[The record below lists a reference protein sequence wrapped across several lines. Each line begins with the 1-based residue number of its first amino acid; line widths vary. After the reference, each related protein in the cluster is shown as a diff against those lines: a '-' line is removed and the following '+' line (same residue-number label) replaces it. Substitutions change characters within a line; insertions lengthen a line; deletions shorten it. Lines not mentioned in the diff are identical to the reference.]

1 MFIYVLPEGS
11 CKKVIIFIFLPFRNK
26 IYFSTY
32 IDIWTYHVKVCWS
45 VLVCYNNICQ
55 KIGVYFS
62 PKIGGRKILKICFR
76 SFYGEF
82 VIFLNRF
89 RWPLSSYCSFL
100 HMSIVHAQNT
110 RMFFYI
116 VLKLERSQMD
126 DFSIYTNIFDYF
138 CLKKN

>member
-1 MFIYVLPEGS
+1 MKNVFNGYMYTLAKMTQNIFAYLLFQSILSIFFSGGAGGVDLPPPPKKAMFIYVLPEGS

-62 PKIGGRKILKICFR
+62 PKIGGRKILKIR
-76 SFYGEF
+76 SF
-82 VIFLNRF
+82 
-89 RWPLSSYCSFL
+89 
-100 HMSIVHAQNT
+100 
-110 RMFFYI
+110 
-116 VLKLERSQMD
+116 
-126 DFSIYTNIFDYF
+126 
-138 CLKKN
+138 